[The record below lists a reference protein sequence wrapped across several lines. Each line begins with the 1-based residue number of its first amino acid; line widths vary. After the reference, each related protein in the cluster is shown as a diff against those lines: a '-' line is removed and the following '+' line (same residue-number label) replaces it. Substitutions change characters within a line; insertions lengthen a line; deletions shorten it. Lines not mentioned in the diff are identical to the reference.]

1 MTTLQRGEEALLCRA
16 KAVDWARL
24 KICFAATALCMLLAH
39 GFAWFNLFPSHDG
52 TIVVFV
58 ADVVMLQLGRWVELP
73 YLRLLR
79 GLVEWRVY
87 CFLDFIGYVSCQQL
101 AATGAQGHGGGVRS
115 VQHSHQR
122 NAAVCDLLR

>member
-52 TIVVFV
+52 TILFFDAV
-58 ADVVMLQLGRWVELP
+58 VVMLQLGRWVQLP
-73 YLRLLR
+73 YYR
-79 GLVEWRVY
+79 
-87 CFLDFIGYVSCQQL
+87 FLAYRYVQRAVGVAFGVPDQQF
-101 AATGAQGHGGGVRS
+101 AA
-115 VQHSHQR
+115 
-122 NAAVCDLLR
+122 AA

>member
-52 TIVVFV
+52 TIVVFD

-73 YLRLLR
+73 YFRFLR
-79 GLVEWRVY
+79 GRV
-87 CFLDFIGYVSCQQL
+87 DFIGYVSCQQL